1 MSEQAQSVKS
11 YNNKKGF
18 WKKLKLDFKNHWQI
32 YLMAV
37 PVILYFAIFN
47 YAPMV
52 GIIMAFQKYQIRK
65 GIFGSQFV
73 GMTNFMRFFSGPYF
87 WRTLRNTLL
96 ISLYGLLLS
105 FPLPI
110 VFALCLNEVRNTRFK
125 KIVQTISYLPY
136 FISVVVVVSILFDFG
151 KSNGILTQL
160 AMKFGWSGGAII
172 ASDKWFRTLYIGS
185 NLWQHLGYNS
195 IIFISALAA
204 IDPTLYEAARIDGA
218 NRWQQTL
225 HVTIPGIASTIVV
238 LLILRLGQIM
248 GVGYEKIIL
257 MYGPSTYETGDVI
270 ASYVYRTGILDGDY
284 SYSTAVNLF
293 NSVVNL
299 IVLWTANTISRK
311 VNETS
316 IW

>member
-1 MSEQAQSVKS
+1 MSSVSTAKPL
-11 YNNKKGF
+11 KKKF
-18 WKKLKLDFKNHWQI
+18 TERLKKDFKNHWQM
-32 YLMAV
+32 YLLAL
-37 PVILYFAIFN
+37 PVIAYFFIFN
-47 YAPMV
+47 YAPMF
-52 GIIMAFQKYQIRK
+52 GIVMAFEKFQIKK
-65 GIFGSQFV
+65 GIFGSRFV
-73 GMTNFMRFFSGPYF
+73 GLENFQRFFVSPFF
-87 WRTLRNTLL
+87 WRLLRNTLL
-96 ISLYGLLLS
+96 ISLYGLLFS

-110 VFALCLNEVRNTRFK
+110 IFALCLNEVRNKKFK
-125 KIVQTISYLPY
+125 KTVQTISYLPY

-151 KSNGILTQL
+151 KANGLITNI
-160 AMKFGWSGGAII
+160 ATFFGWDGGAVISS
-172 ASDKWFRTLYIGS
+172 AKWFRTLYIGS

-204 IDPTLYEAARIDGA
+204 VDPTLYEAARIDGA

-225 HVTIPGIASTIVV
+225 HVTLPGIASTIIV

-270 ASYVYRTGILDGDY
+270 ASYVYRTGILDADY

-293 NSVVNL
+293 NSLVNMVVL
-299 IVLWTANTISRK
+299 FTANFISRK

>member
-1 MSEQAQSVKS
+1 MTKKQKVKDPLD
-11 YNNKKGF
+11 NRKTF
-18 WKKLKLDFKNHWQI
+18 WQKLKLDLKNHWQI
-32 YLMAV
+32 YLMAL
-37 PVILYFAIFN
+37 PVVAYFLIFN

-52 GIIMAFQKYQIRK
+52 GIIMGFQKYQINK
-65 GIFGSQFV
+65 GILGSRWV
-73 GMTNFMRFFSGPYF
+73 GFDNFIRFFNSPNF

-96 ISLYGLLLS
+96 ISFYGLIFS

-110 VFALCLNEVRNTRFK
+110 IFALCLNEVRNTRFK

-136 FISVVVVVSILFDFG
+136 FISVVVVVSILYDFG
-151 KSNGILTQL
+151 KSQGLITLIAN
-160 AMKFGWSGGAII
+160 KFGWTGGAVI
-172 ASDKWFRTLYIGS
+172 SSPKWFRSLYIGS

-204 IDPTLYEAARIDGA
+204 IDPTLYEAAKIDGA

-257 MYGPSTYETGDVI
+257 MYGPSTYETADVI
-270 ASYVYRTGILDGDY
+270 SSYVYRVGVIDADY
-284 SYSTAVNLF
+284 SYSTAINLF

-299 IVLWTANTISRK
+299 VILWVSNTISRK
-311 VNETS
+311 VNDTS

>member
-1 MSEQAQSVKS
+1 MTTMTENVQPL
-11 YNNKKGF
+11 NKKTF
-18 WKKLKLDFKNHWQI
+18 SERLKLELKNHWQL
-32 YLMAV
+32 YVMAI
-37 PVILYFAIFN
+37 PVIIYFILFN

-52 GIIMAFQKYQIRK
+52 GIVMAFQKYNIRK
-65 GIFGSQFV
+65 GILGSQWVGFDQFV
-73 GMTNFMRFFSGPYF
+73 RFFNTPSF
-87 WRTLRNTLL
+87 WRLLRNTLL
-96 ISLYGLLLS
+96 ISLYGLIFS

-110 VFALCLNEVRNTRFK
+110 IFALCLNEVRSTKFK

-151 KSNGILTQL
+151 KSNGMITQI
-160 AMKFGWSGGAII
+160 AQKFGWTGGAVI
-172 ASDKWFRTLYIGS
+172 SSPKWFRTLYIGS

-225 HVTIPGIASTIVV
+225 HVTLPGIASTIVV

-257 MYGPSTYETGDVI
+257 MYGPSTYETSLHTHTV
-270 ASYVYRTGILDGDY
+270 SVL
-284 SYSTAVNLF
+284 STV
-293 NSVVNL
+293 
-299 IVLWTANTISRK
+299 TIPIQRQSTCLTRLS
-311 VNETS
+311 T
-316 IW
+316 W